1 MGRVLY
7 RQYKKI
13 DDVLCYSKTLEEEA
27 DRIAL
32 QLLARACF
40 DVREVIEIT
49 SSFSKLAETPASKTS
64 REEMKQ
70 NRYIYKHAFNEDKLL
85 YIKSNLPK
93 FVKFR
98 ESCGCASLK

>member
-1 MGRVLY
+1 MLY

-40 DVREVIEIT
+40 DVREVVEIT
-49 SSFSKLAETPASKTS
+49 SSFSKHRAETSVSKVS
-64 REEMKQ
+64 SEEMKK
-70 NRYIYKHAFNEDKLL
+70 NRYIYKHAYNEDKLV

-93 FVKFR
+93 FVSFR
-98 ESCGCASLK
+98 EKCG